1 MEEIRI
7 EVKAVIFH
15 NAENGYSVLRCSMK
29 GSREPITVIGEF
41 PEIYIGSA
49 LVATGN
55 WKINPKYGQQFE
67 VKSYEEVRPTT
78 AHGIERYL
86 GSGLTKGIGAEFARR
101 IVEKFGEK
109 TLDIIDNEP
118 ERLLEVSGIGQ
129 ARLDKIMAS
138 WEEQRKIRDIM
149 VFLQAHEIST
159 SLAIKIYKTYGD
171 ESIEAVTKNPYRIA
185 EDIWGIGFKTA
196 DEMAGKLGFGRE
208 RYERLR
214 SGILYTLNR
223 LGDEGHCYATRSV
236 LITKAN
242 ELLEVDDTLISMALD
257 SMIAMN
263 DVFTE
268 DLSDKKDIAE
278 NKAIY
283 LPALYYSEIGVAR
296 RLAEISVVKSSV
308 RIGTNGLSERI
319 ERKTG
324 IAYDPIQ
331 IDAIKTAVTN
341 KVMVLTGGPGTG
353 KTTTTLGIITAFQES
368 GANILLAAPTGRAA
382 KRLSEATGLEAK
394 TIHRLLEAKP
404 PSGFK
409 KDEENPLNGDVLIVD
424 ECSMLDIMLMYSLL
438 KAVPDNMNVI
448 LVGDI
453 DQLPSV
459 GAGNVLRDIID
470 SEYFPVIR
478 LNKIFRQAQTSK
490 IIMNAHRINKGEM
503 PEIDN
508 KSSKDFFFIDADN
521 LAGRKLGREPEPIEV
536 AEHTAN
542 EIVSLVSERLS
553 KYYNIPPKEIQV
565 LAPMKNGAAGA
576 VNLNKSLQAAI
587 NPGNK
592 GINFR
597 GYTYRVG
604 DKVMQLKNNYEKDIF
619 NGDIGYVVSADTKEN
634 ILTVDYDGNRVV
646 YEISELDEIMLAY
659 ATTIHKSQ
667 GSEYPIVVIPLL
679 TSHWI
684 MLQRNL
690 VYTGITRAKQGVV
703 IIGSEKAL
711 KRAVKNMS
719 VAKRNTLLKE
729 RIQNIKT
736 EEIKPRPVKTRKCA
750 PEDAFSGTQLQMS
763 F

>member
-1 MEEIRI
+1 
-7 EVKAVIFH
+7 
-15 NAENGYSVLRCSMK
+15 
-29 GSREPITVIGEF
+29 
-41 PEIYIGSA
+41 
-49 LVATGN
+49 
-55 WKINPKYGQQFE
+55 
-67 VKSYEEVRPTT
+67 
-78 AHGIERYL
+78 
-86 GSGLTKGIGAEFARR
+86 
-101 IVEKFGEK
+101 
-109 TLDIIDNEP
+109 
-118 ERLLEVSGIGQ
+118 
-129 ARLDKIMAS
+129 
-138 WEEQRKIRDIM
+138 
-149 VFLQAHEIST
+149 
-159 SLAIKIYKTYGD
+159 
-171 ESIEAVTKNPYRIA
+171 
-185 EDIWGIGFKTA
+185 
-196 DEMAGKLGFGRE
+196 
-208 RYERLR
+208 
-214 SGILYTLNR
+214 
-223 LGDEGHCYATRSV
+223 
-236 LITKAN
+236 
-242 ELLEVDDTLISMALD
+242 
-257 SMIAMN
+257 
-263 DVFTE
+263 
-268 DLSDKKDIAE
+268 
-278 NKAIY
+278 
-283 LPALYYSEIGVAR
+283 
-296 RLAEISVVKSSV
+296 
-308 RIGTNGLSERI
+308 
-319 ERKTG
+319 
-324 IAYDPIQ
+324 
-331 IDAIKTAVTN
+331 
-341 KVMVLTGGPGTG
+341 
-353 KTTTTLGIITAFQES
+353 
-368 GANILLAAPTGRAA
+368 
-382 KRLSEATGLEAK
+382 
-394 TIHRLLEAKP
+394 
-404 PSGFK
+404 
-409 KDEENPLNGDVLIVD
+409 
-424 ECSMLDIMLMYSLL
+424 
-438 KAVPDNMNVI
+438 
-448 LVGDI
+448 
-453 DQLPSV
+453 
-459 GAGNVLRDIID
+459 
-470 SEYFPVIR
+470 
-478 LNKIFRQAQTSK
+478 
-490 IIMNAHRINKGEM
+490 M

-521 LAGRKLGREPEPIEV
+521 LAGRKLSREPEPIEV

-565 LAPMKNGAAGA
+565 LAPMKNGAAGT